1 MGVLTPR
8 TIRLFGIF
16 RYETLTTAVRVVEP
30 FFTLSV
36 QYAALFGA
44 TNFDFLI
51 EQEPFS
57 VHFAPLVFVGV
68 MIDVS
73 DVFDFFFTQYC
84 G

>member
-1 MGVLTPR
+1 MRVLRPCTTNQPYVN
-8 TIRLFGIF
+8 

-36 QYAALFGA
+36 QLVAFFAA

-51 EQEPFS
+51 EQEPDS
-57 VHFAPLVFVGV
+57 VHFAPLVFAGV
-68 MIDVS
+68 MIAVKE
-73 DVFDFFFTQYC
+73 VFDFFFTQYW